1 MSTITS
7 IITAAGLLFL
17 TMLPTFGTELIGTVF
32 DNNENDTEQTLIDF
46 SNTSVAGWRIVNDS
60 VMGGISRS
68 TLQEHEDGY
77 AQFSGTVSL
86 ENNGGFA
93 SVRARTQRPMDLSD
107 FEGISVRVRGDGKT
121 YSLRLR
127 TVKNGRL
134 TRYSYEARFATTSGE
149 WETYKLA
156 YSDFSPVFRG
166 NPVRG
171 NPDLNSDAILE
182 IGFMIQDGQEG
193 PFRLDVQKLSVY
205 RPESE

>member
-1 MSTITS
+1 MKSPDFKNSET
-7 IITAAGLLFL
+7 
-17 TMLPTFGTELIGTVF
+17 
-32 DNNENDTEQTLIDF
+32 DTEQTLIDF

-77 AQFSGTVSL
+77 ALFRGSVSL

-121 YSLRLR
+121 YSVRLR

-134 TRYSYEARFATTSGE
+134 TRYSYESRFATTPGE
-149 WETYKLA
+149 WETYKLD

-171 NPDLNSDAILE
+171 NPELNTDAILE

-205 RPESE
+205 RTESE

>member
-1 MSTITS
+1 MRTNTS
-7 IITAAGLLFL
+7 IIAAGLFL
-17 TMLPTFGTELIGTVF
+17 TTLFSTFGLGLKGSDSANSEI
-32 DNNENDTEQTLIDF
+32 DTEQTLIDF
-46 SNTSVAGWRIVNDS
+46 SNASVAGWRIVNDS
-60 VMGGISRS
+60 VMGGMSRS

-77 AQFSGTVSL
+77 AQFRGTVSL

-93 SVRARTQRPMDLSD
+93 SVRARTQRPIDLSD
-107 FEGISVRVRGDGKT
+107 FKGISVRVRGDGKI

>member
-1 MSTITS
+1 LRTTTS
-7 IITAAGLLFL
+7 IIAAGLFL
-17 TMLPTFGTELIGTVF
+17 TTLFSTFGLGLKGSDSANSEI
-32 DNNENDTEQTLIDF
+32 DTEQTLIDF
-46 SNTSVAGWRIVNDS
+46 SNASVVGWRIVNDS
-60 VMGGISRS
+60 VMGGMSRS

-77 AQFSGTVSL
+77 AQFRGTVSL

-93 SVRARTQRPMDLSD
+93 SVRARTQRPIDLSD
-107 FEGISVRVRGDGKT
+107 FKGISVRVRGDGKI

-134 TRYSYEARFATTSGE
+134 TRYSYEARFATNSGE